1 MMSSLES
8 TPIANTTVSS
18 PSFQPIHP
26 HFKKALVVVKQSTDP
41 GGEFVRRTE
50 RFLAMAGLEV
60 HIAEASFTD
69 GCQALWA
76 ERKQWSP
83 DLIIVVGGDGTFL
96 RTAQVYAPTETPM
109 VGINRGNLGFLTR
122 IETEAIEKYL
132 AQLLAGHF
140 QRETRML
147 LEVQSPGS
155 ETGDVLESSHIALN
169 DVVIKTANP
178 SQMARMQLYIDDFPV
193 ASYDA
198 DGLIISTP
206 TGSTAYN
213 LAAGGPVLVPG
224 VEAVA
229 ITPICP
235 HSLTAKPIVI
245 PSSSKI
251 RVEAVQRNIHP
262 ILFSLD
268 GQDPLPLAV
277 GESIVVQRA
286 EQSLQLLGF
295 DQPED
300 NFYWLLRQ
308 KLQWGSNPRSGE
320 LRV

>member
-1 MMSSLES
+1 MSSSPTS
-8 TPIANTTVSS
+8 TFLSHAPQ
-18 PSFQPIHP
+18 FQ
-26 HFKKALVVVKQSTDP
+26 KALVVVKESTDP
-41 GGEFVRRTE
+41 ERAFVKRTE
-50 RFLAMAGLEV
+50 RFLTMAGLEV
-60 HIAEASFTD
+60 HVAEASFDD

-96 RTAQVYAPTETPM
+96 RAAQIYAPTETPM

-132 AQLLAGHF
+132 AQLLAGDY
-140 QRETRML
+140 QREARML
-147 LEVQSPGS
+147 LQVSA
-155 ETGDVLESSHIALN
+155 TGLEADTPEEAKNIALN

-178 SQMARMQLYIDDFPV
+178 SQMARMQLYIDEFPV

-224 VEAVA
+224 VDAIA

-235 HSLTAKPIVI
+235 HSLTAKPVVI
-245 PSSSKI
+245 PATARI
-251 RVEAVQRNIHP
+251 RVEAVKRNIHP

-268 GQDPLPLAV
+268 GQDPLPLAT
-277 GESIVVQRA
+277 GESIHIQRA
-286 EQSLQLLGF
+286 AQSLHLLGF
-295 DQPED
+295 AQPED

-308 KLQWGSNPRSGE
+308 KLQWGSNPRSE
-320 LRV
+320 LRM